1 MTIVLDASI
10 AAAWALADED
20 NEKANVTLD
29 RVRRDGA
36 ITPALF
42 FFEIRNLLVV
52 AERRKRTSP
61 EKSDAFLVALRQL
74 PVETDSTPEEGRLL
88 ALARKHGLTV
98 YDAAYLELS
107 LRKRLDLVTIDAK
120 LEAASQAEG
129 VTPKPSA

>member
-20 NEKANVTLD
+20 NEKANVTLE

-61 EKSDAFLVALRQL
+61 EKSDAFLVALRRL